1 MLQSTGLL
9 VGAGAMGGLAG
20 CSSIPFVGG
29 DTSWTNWLPE
39 PGTFRNQD
47 HYETYYIEPQAIA
60 EYEDDFD
67 DGYDSLEDFFS
78 PPGALDVDFDEV
90 ERMVLTSTMR
100 VYMGSFTVEDVVD
113 ELEDEEFDEE
123 DEYEGYT
130 LYLGPEEGFSQQV
143 AAAVSENT
151 LLYGTSAEDGPVDG
165 LETLIDTSNGEEDRY
180 VAESEDF
187 ATLVDEL
194 GGGQFVFGSTHVE
207 AGTDDPENGQFE
219 HQVAVGSQIQVDGET
234 SSRKWVRVFQEADD
248 VDIDDV
254 EDWVDENDGNN
265 EAFDDYDDIA
275 VSQSGRAAVVT
286 GTIDT
291 DDLFN

>member
-1 MLQSTGLL
+1 MLRSTGLL

-47 HYETYYIEPQAIA
+47 HYQTYYIEPQDIA
-60 EYEDDFD
+60 EYEDELD
-67 DGYDSLEDFFS
+67 DGYDLFEDFFS

-90 ERMVLTSTMR
+90 EGMVIAPTMR
-100 VYMGSFTVEDVVD
+100 VFMGSFTVEDVVN
-113 ELEDEEFDEE
+113 ELEDADFDED

-130 LYLGPEEGFSQQV
+130 LFLGPEENFGSR
-143 AAAVSENT
+143 AAAGVSDST
-151 LLYGTSAEDGPVDG
+151 LLYGSASEDGPIDG

-180 VAESEDF
+180 MAESEDF

-194 GGGQFVFGSTHVE
+194 GGGHFLYAITHE
-207 AGTDDPENGQFE
+207 ETEIDDPENGQFE
-219 HQVAVGSQIQVDGET
+219 HEVARGARIQFDAET
-234 SSRKWVRVFQEADD
+234 SSRKWVRVFEEADD
-248 VDIDDV
+248 VDLGDV
-254 EDWVDENDGNN
+254 EDWVDENDGSD
-265 EAFDDYDDIA
+265 EAFDDYDDIS

-291 DDLFN
+291 DDVFN